1 MSNRQYRLLL
11 GTLLLIALYIEQP
24 TIIYVLIAV
33 SLFEGLTNFRITKI
47 ISCLRHKNEGNPQ
60 EGALGLDF
68 KVRTKFEAEQGMR
81 LMTATM
87 LSISI
92 FAFPQTTWFIPWFMG
107 LAILGAGVSGVC
119 PLYLVMRWA
128 GLK

>member
-1 MSNRQYRLLL
+1 MSNRQYRLIL
-11 GTLLLIALYIEQP
+11 GTILLMALYLEQLS
-24 TIIYVLIAV
+24 IIYVLIGI
-33 SLFEGLTNFRITKI
+33 SLFEGITNYRIPKI
-47 ISCLRHKNEGNPQ
+47 ISCLRHKNEGNPV

-92 FAFPQTTWFIPWFMG
+92 FAFPQTTWYIPWFMG

-119 PLYLVMRWA
+119 PLYLAMRWA